1 MALGLGETLRWLRI
15 KKGLTQQQL
24 ANKLHIER
32 TSLANWETGRRFPDV
47 SKVSQ
52 IADALDVS
60 PSVLLSPAEDLH
72 DSPNIILVDDERIIL
87 NECLSV
93 LQEAAPGAAIT
104 GFTSPSGA
112 RTYAKNHPLDAAFL
126 DIDLGMTSG
135 LDLCRDLLR
144 IRPRTNVVYLT
155 GYKEYSY
162 EAWDTGACGFLLKP
176 LIVEDVR
183 RQFSNLRYPVIGLL

>member
-72 DSPNIILVDDERIIL
+72 DSPNIILVDDERI
-87 NECLSV
+87 
-93 LQEAAPGAAIT
+93 
-104 GFTSPSGA
+104 
-112 RTYAKNHPLDAAFL
+112 R
-126 DIDLGMTSG
+126 
-135 LDLCRDLLR
+135 
-144 IRPRTNVVYLT
+144 VYLLF
-155 GYKEYSY
+155 G
-162 EAWDTGACGFLLKP
+162 
-176 LIVEDVR
+176 
-183 RQFSNLRYPVIGLL
+183 GLQ